1 MSRKSQMT
9 PVGEVSSQED
19 NLKANDKDLM
29 GKKTITIAQPKVIT
43 SNLASGN
50 CLFFEPGY

>member
-1 MSRKSQMT
+1 MT

-29 GKKTITIAQPKVIT
+29 GKKTINFVTLYPKVIK

-50 CLFFEPGY
+50 CLF